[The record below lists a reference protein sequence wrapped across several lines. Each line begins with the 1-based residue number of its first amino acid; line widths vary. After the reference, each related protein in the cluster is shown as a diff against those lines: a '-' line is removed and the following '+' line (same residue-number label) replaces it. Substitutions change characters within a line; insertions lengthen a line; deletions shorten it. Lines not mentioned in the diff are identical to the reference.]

1 MMNLTTFSFNQVNV
15 RTVTDEQGNPWFLAA
30 DVCKVLEIRNNS
42 EAISRLDDDEKAD
55 ITTNN
60 TSSNG
65 VTQKRNMTI
74 VNESGLYS
82 LILTSRKPAAKQ
94 FKKWLTSEVLPSIR
108 DSYNLI
114 EALNNFEVPDDI
126 PDMYVYAIK
135 NKDTGNIKLGISKNP
150 EQRLKQLQTGC
161 DGKLELVAYKKADN
175 GYRDELQLHLDN
187 KQHAIHGEW
196 FTEDAK
202 FN

>member
-1 MMNLTTFSFNQVNV
+1 MNLTTFNFNQVNV
-15 RTVTDEQGNPWFLAA
+15 RTVTDEQGNPWFVAA
-30 DVCKVLEIRNNS
+30 DVCKVLEIGNVS
-42 EAISRLDDDEKAD
+42 QAMTRLDDDEKAD
-55 ITTNN
+55 IATNS

-74 VNESGLYS
+74 INESGLYS
-82 LILTSRKPAAKQ
+82 LILASRKPSANR
-94 FKKWLTSEVLPSIR
+94 FKKWITSEILPSLR
-108 DSYNLI
+108 ETHNLI

-135 NKDTGNIKLGISKNP
+135 NTDTGNIKLGISKNP

-161 DGKLELVAYKKADN
+161 DGKLELMAYRKADN
-175 GYRDELQLHLDN
+175 GYRDELQLHHEN
-187 KQHAIHGEW
+187 NQYAIQGEW
-196 FTEDAK
+196 FTKDAK